1 MQQPSNTMQPTG
13 RQKPPNAQ
21 EDTQAV
27 LLVGGMG
34 TRLQPVL
41 PSTPKALAPVGGRSF
56 LELLIRHLQRQGIRR
71 LVMCT
76 GYLGDCIEREIGNG
90 ACFGVDIKYS
100 AETIPMGTGGAIK
113 LAQRC
118 LDPGAD
124 FLVMNGDS
132 FVEIDFGRVLDFH
145 RQRRALATMAVRFVE
160 NSSRYGTVQLGAD
173 SRVVNF
179 LEKTAIEGPG
189 LINAGVYVFNA
200 AIFDHID
207 ERPASLE
214 RDLFPRFLDRGVY
227 AYDRTGEFID
237 IGTPQDYAR
246 ARNISDR
253 LYDAALLQNRVTAG
267 KGK

>member
-1 MQQPSNTMQPTG
+1 MMQPSNRQESPTG
-13 RQKPPNAQ
+13 Q

-56 LELLIRHLQRQGIRR
+56 LELLIRHLQHQGIRR

-100 AETIPMGTGGAIK
+100 RETMPMGTGGAIK

-118 LDPGAD
+118 LDPGID

-132 FVEIDFGRVLDFH
+132 FVEIDFGRLLDFH

-160 NSSRYGTVQLGAD
+160 NSSRYGTVQPGPD
-173 SRVVNF
+173 SRIVNF
-179 LEKTAIEGPG
+179 FEKTAIEGPG

-207 ERPASLE
+207 EGPSSLE
-214 RDLFPRFLDRGVY
+214 RDLFPRFLGLGVY

-237 IGTPQDYAR
+237 IGTPADYAR
-246 ARNISDR
+246 ATNISDR
-253 LYDAALLQNRVTAG
+253 LYDAALLEDRGTPG